1 MPGQHNSESS
11 EGRIAEKTVGDRD
24 RLQRNSLFNGF

>member
-11 EGRIAEKTVGDRD
+11 ECRIAEKTVGGRD
-24 RLQRNSLFNGF
+24 RFQRNSLFNDF